1 MPKKTR
7 KPEPQTPSL
16 ALNTSAAKP
25 TTTARRPSAEP
36 RTPAGEVTSPEA
48 SGVKATENP
57 APALPDAD
65 AMAHEIYRLALEQK
79 DCATLLR
86 LAEVLYPEK
95 FVEPREGAK
104 VRKVAS
110 P

>member
-16 ALNTSAAKP
+16 ALNTNAAKP
-25 TTTARRPSAEP
+25 TTTA

-48 SGVKATENP
+48 SGIKAPDNT
-57 APALPDAD
+57 ASALPDAN

-79 DCATLLR
+79 DCAILLR

-95 FVEPREGAK
+95 FVELRENAK
-104 VRKVAS
+104 VRKAG
-110 P
+110 